1 MSMGSVNVGDAVAA
15 AAHGRDVIS
24 GGRLAVA
31 LLVRAYA
38 AVRVTR
44 KVATV
49 MAVLMAA
56 GMTVLPLVLRVK
68 EGLLPFGNSVTGYL
82 IFWTLAFI
90 RFSGFAMIWC
100 MCLNAALD
108 YVVRDSAMRDL
119 GSITRVTPKPSGRI
133 DDSNTPPSNVSSRGF
148 KRTRSLTTSPELPLI
163 DMHSRC
169 TVQSLLHVRVV
180 LDNFGR
186 RHADRLQAYL
196 TVFVVTSMATAAWQ
210 TAVVLEHHAVRW
222 PLFAALAAAVPTLLA
237 LLVCQLSG
245 AAVNMSRH
253 MHYTQLLQHRLT
265 LKECPRTAY
274 TQRIDEMLAV
284 GSEVINNSENLKV
297 VGIDAT
303 MSFFKAT
310 CSALFTVAVT
320 GFGALARRGYTPLL
334 PDMLKVGN
342 AGNAAVSQA

>member
-1 MSMGSVNVGDAVAA
+1 MGDAVAA
-15 AAHGRDVIS
+15 AAQGRDVIS

-31 LLVRAYA
+31 LLARAYA
-38 AVRVTR
+38 SVRAPR
-44 KVATV
+44 RVATFTAMV
-49 MAVLMAA
+49 TAM
-56 GMTVLPLVLRVK
+56 GMTLLPVALRVH
-68 EGLLPFGNSVTGYL
+68 EGLLPFGHNVTGYI
-82 IFWTLAFI
+82 IFWTLASI
-90 RFSGFAMIWC
+90 RFAGFAMVWR

-108 YVVRDSAMRDL
+108 YVVRDSVMRDL
-119 GSITRVTPKPSGRI
+119 GSITRVTPHPSGRI
-133 DDSNTPPSNVSSRGF
+133 DDSLTPPSNTSARGSF

-169 TVQSLLHVRVV
+169 TVQSWLHVRVV
-180 LDNFGR
+180 LDSFGR

-196 TVFVVTSMATAAWQ
+196 TVFVICSMASVAWQ
-210 TAVVLEHHAVRW
+210 TAAVLEHHVVRW
-222 PLFAALAAAVPTLLA
+222 PLFAALTAAVPTLLA

-310 CSALFTVAVT
+310 CSALFTVVVT
-320 GFGALARRGYTPLL
+320 GFTTLAKNGYTTML

-342 AGNAAVSQA
+342 AGNAAISQA